1 MKSKIEYETYS
12 KYIKVSTYQ
21 EYQIFLIYSQS
32 VLHTQTK
39 DDEVEINPKLK
50 RTHQDSVEE
59 SPLEKLKR
67 LENGE
72 VINHDL
78 RHSIIHTY

>member
-1 MKSKIEYETYS
+1 M
-12 KYIKVSTYQ
+12 
-21 EYQIFLIYSQS
+21 
-32 VLHTQTK
+32 
-39 DDEVEINPKLK
+39 EINPKLK